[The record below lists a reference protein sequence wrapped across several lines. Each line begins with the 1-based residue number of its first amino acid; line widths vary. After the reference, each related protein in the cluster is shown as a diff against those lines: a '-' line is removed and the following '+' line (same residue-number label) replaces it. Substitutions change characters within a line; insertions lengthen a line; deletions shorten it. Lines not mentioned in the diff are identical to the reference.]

1 MEIKNMIKMFLV
13 GLVLINMGLVF
24 AAEEL
29 SGKIS
34 IDGSSTVFP
43 ITEAVAEEF
52 QKVNPKV
59 HVTVGVSG
67 TGGGFKKF
75 CAGEIDIS
83 NASRPISQEEV
94 NLAKQNK
101 IDYIELPVAFDGIAI
116 VVNPKNTFVDH
127 ITVSELKKIWETGS
141 AVKMWSDIRATWPK
155 QPIKLYGPGTDSGT
169 FDYFTEAV
177 IGKKGASR
185 SDYMASED
193 DNTLVK
199 GVAGDVNALGYFG
212 FAYYEENLSLLK
224 VVPVQA
230 SDKPVVPS
238 AVTISNGSYQPLSR
252 PVFIY
257 VSQKST
263 TRPEVKS
270 FVEYYLN
277 NAGML
282 SKDVGA
288 VALPD
293 AVYQLTMKRFADR
306 SLGSVFLGKNT
317 VGVNLETLL
326 K

>member
-1 MEIKNMIKMFLV
+1 MKTKNMTKIFLM
-13 GLVLINMGLVF
+13 GLVLLNTNPVF

-34 IDGSSTVFP
+34 VDGSSTVFP

-52 QKVNPKV
+52 QKTNSKV

-75 CAGEIDIS
+75 CLGEIDIS
-83 NASRPISQEEV
+83 NASRPISQGEV
-94 NLAKQNK
+94 NFAKQNK

-127 ITVSELKKIWETGS
+127 ITVGELKKIWETGS
-141 AVKMWSDIRATWPK
+141 TVKMWSDIRATWPK

-177 IGKKGASR
+177 IGKKGGSR

-212 FAYYEENLSLLK
+212 FTYYEENANLLK
-224 VVPVQA
+224 AVPVQGGG
-230 SDKPVVPS
+230 KPIVPS
-238 AVTISNGSYQPLSR
+238 AVAISNGTYQPLSR

-257 VSQKST
+257 VSQKSA

-270 FVEYYLN
+270 FVEYYLS

-293 AVYQLTMKRFADR
+293 SIYQLTMKRFANR

>member
-1 MEIKNMIKMFLV
+1 MKIKNILKMFLM
-13 GLVLINMGLVF
+13 GLVLLNVSTVF

-34 IDGSSTVFP
+34 VDGSSTVFP

-185 SDYMASED
+185 ADYMASED

-212 FAYYEENLSLLK
+212 FAYYEENMSMLK
-224 VVPVQA
+224 AIPVQSA
-230 SDKPVVPS
+230 EQPVAPS
-238 AVTISNGSYQPLSR
+238 AVAISNGTYQPLSR

-257 VSQKST
+257 VSQKAVV
-263 TRPEVKS
+263 RPEVKS
-270 FVEYYLN
+270 FVEYYLS

-293 AVYQLTMKRFADR
+293 SVYQLTMKRFANR

-317 VGVNLETLL
+317 VGANLETLL
-326 K
+326 Q